1 MDELITRLYVFIKGI
16 WKFRLLA
23 VIVAW
28 IVAIV
33 GWMAVLKMPDNYE
46 ATARI
51 YVDTQSIIRP
61 LMEGITVSTNVQ
73 QQVSI
78 MGRTLINRPNVER
91 IIRMVDLDVQV
102 ADEKEKEQLI
112 TGLMDKIK
120 FAATAGDNIF
130 SISYDNSNPM
140 LARDIVQ
147 SLLTIFVEEGLDG
160 KKEDSSS
167 ALRFIDQQIAAYEEK
182 LIAAE
187 NALTEFK
194 QKNLG
199 LLPGQG
205 GDYYTQLVKAEED
218 LRQANLALKEA
229 EQGRDAIRRQISGDE
244 PVFVLDTFDV
254 EEEIIANPQIDARIQ
269 NLNEQL
275 DTMRLNY
282 TEAHPD
288 IVATRRLISQ
298 LEEQKKEEFKRNYS
312 NNSDFGRNYSPLLQ
326 QLNVALADAEAVVAS
341 MVARV
346 EEYSA
351 RYEKLKA
358 LSAAIPQVEA
368 EFTQLNR
375 DYNVNKANYEQLLD
389 RRISA
394 RMSGELSSASGLLSF
409 KIIDPP
415 QVPEIPSGPNH
426 RIMFTF
432 VLFAALMAGI
442 AAAFIISQIRPAF
455 YSQNSLRDVTGLSV
469 LGSVPMI
476 WTAEQKQQRKQRLII
491 FGFSILLLAAI
502 YMMLLL
508 YFRKLGE
515 VANMLPF

>member
-1 MDELITRLYVFIKGI
+1 M
-16 WKFRLLA
+16 
-23 VIVAW
+23 AW
-28 IVAIV
+28 IVAIA

-91 IIRMVDLDVQV
+91 IIRMVDLDVQI
-102 ADEKEKEQLI
+102 ASEKEKEQLI
-112 TGLMDKIK
+112 TGLMDNIK

-130 SISYDNSNPM
+130 SISYDNNNPA

-187 NALTEFK
+187 NALTDFK

-205 GDYYTQLVKAEED
+205 GDYYTQLLKAEED
-218 LRQANLALKEA
+218 FRQAKLALKEA

-244 PVFVLDTFDV
+244 PVFVLDTFDA

-275 DTMRLNY
+275 DSLSLNY

-288 IVATRRLISQ
+288 IIATRRLISQ
-298 LEEQKKEEFKRNYS
+298 LEEQKKEEYKRNYA
-312 NNSDFGRNYSPLLQ
+312 NNSDFGKNYSPLLQ
-326 QLNVALADAEAVVAS
+326 QLNVALADSEAVVAS

-351 RYEKLKA
+351 RFEKLKA

-375 DYNVNKANYEQLLD
+375 DYNVNKSNYEQLLE

-415 QVPEIPSGPNH
+415 KFLKYHPV
-426 RIMFTF
+426 RIIGLCLLSCF
-432 VLFAALMAGI
+432 LQHLWPAL
-442 AAAFIISQIRPAF
+442 P
-455 YSQNSLRDVTGLSV
+455 LHLLSV
-469 LGSVPMI
+469 
-476 WTAEQKQQRKQRLII
+476 K
-491 FGFSILLLAAI
+491 
-502 YMMLLL
+502 
-508 YFRKLGE
+508 
-515 VANMLPF
+515 